1 MARNRR
7 DRRPADDGG
16 ADRWLGTYGDMVTLL
31 MAFFVMLYAISQVD
45 DVKFAELV
53 SGLDVFGNTTNLE
66 GAVEGGPALLNEGG
80 SQNAIGPGELLN
92 EVMRDAV
99 APNRQEDNAAAGK
112 ATEEPTERTSEQAA
126 RQEER
131 ASREE
136 VERVARQLEAAL
148 DRARLPRRVAD
159 VRGDPRGVVI
169 SVSSDD
175 LHFALGSTEISRFG
189 RRIIGAIASVIRRYD
204 APVVVEGHTDNLPVR
219 RAGYSNWNLSTDRA
233 VAVVNRLQ
241 RVHDIDP
248 RRISAT
254 GYGEHQPLELNTSA
268 SKRARNRRV
277 DVLLRLNE
285 E

>member
-80 SQNAIGPGELLN
+80 SQNGIGPGELLN

-189 RRIIGAIASVIRRYD
+189 QRIIGAIASVIRRYD
-204 APVVVEGHTDNLPVR
+204 APVVVEGHTDNLPLR
-219 RAGYSNWNLSTDRA
+219 RAGYTNWNLSTDRA
-233 VAVVNRLQ
+233 VAVVERLQ
-241 RVHDIDP
+241 HVHDIDQ
-248 RRISAT
+248 RRLAAT
-254 GYGEHQPLELNTSA
+254 GYGEYQPRVPNSSA
-268 SKRARNRRV
+268 SQRARNRRV
-277 DVLLRLNE
+277 DVLLRLNGE
-285 E
+285 